1 MHLYVAVTDEDQV
14 RCLRR
19 QPALDEVNFWR
30 PAGNRR
36 FRALAPGE
44 PFLFK
49 LHRPHHAIVGG
60 GFFATSSLL
69 PVSVVWDAFGE
80 KNGAESL
87 PTMRRRIERYRRTPP
102 APRADS
108 TVGCIVLQQPFF
120 FDEADWLP
128 APADFSPAIVQ
139 GKLYDLAS
147 GPGQALWQAVRLRLR
162 TSLPGDEAEPQMAM
176 FGEPTLIRPRLGR
189 GTFRVL
195 VIDAYRRRC
204 AASGERALPLLD
216 VVHVKPH
223 EAGGQNAL
231 GNGLLLRTDLGRLFT
246 RGYLTVGA
254 DHRLRVSRRLADDW
268 GGGELYLALD
278 GQELRLP
285 ADERAR
291 PRPELLAWHRETV
304 FRGE

>member
-1 MHLYVAVTDEDQV
+1 MKLYVAVTDEESI

-19 QPALDEVNFWR
+19 QTALDEVNFWR

-49 LHRPHHAIVGG
+49 LHHPHDAVVGG

-69 PVSVVWDAFGE
+69 PVSVVWEAFGE

-87 PTMRRRIERYRRTPP
+87 PTMRRRIERYRRAAPD
-102 APRADS
+102 PRADY

-120 FDEADWLP
+120 FDEADWIP

-139 GKLYDLAS
+139 GKTYDLDS
-147 GPGQALWQAVRLRLR
+147 RPGQALWQAVRLRLY
-162 TSLPGDEAEPQMAM
+162 TSLPGDEVDPQMAM
-176 FGEPTLIRPRLGR
+176 FGGPVLIRPRLGL

-195 VIDAYRRRC
+195 VVDAYRRRC
-204 AASGERALPLLD
+204 AATGERTLPLLD
-216 VVHVKPH
+216 VAHVKPPA
-223 EAGGQNAL
+223 EGGQNVL
-231 GNGLLLRTDLGRLFT
+231 GNGLLLRTDLARLFAQ
-246 RGYLTVGA
+246 GYLTVGA
-254 DHRLRVSRRLADDW
+254 DLRLQVSGRLAADW
-268 GGGELYLALD
+268 GGGEPYLPLA
-278 GQELRLP
+278 GRELRLP

-291 PRPELLAWHRETV
+291 PRSELLAWHRETV
-304 FRGE
+304 FRG

>member
-1 MHLYVAVTDEDQV
+1 MKLFIAVTDEDQV

-19 QPALDEVNFWR
+19 QTALDEVNFWQ

-49 LHRPHHAIVGG
+49 LHHPADAIVGG

-87 PTMRRRIERYRRTPP
+87 PVMRRRIERYRRTPP
-102 APRADS
+102 DPHADHA
-108 TVGCIVLQQPFF
+108 VGCIVLQQPFF

-139 GKLYDLAS
+139 GKLYDLGSRA
-147 GPGQALWQAVRLRLR
+147 GQALWQSVRLRLH

-176 FGEPTLIRPRLGR
+176 FGEPALIRPRLGV

-204 AASGERALPLLD
+204 AASGERTLPLLD
-216 VVHVKPH
+216 VVHVKPPA
-223 EAGGQNAL
+223 AGGLNVL
-231 GNGLLLRTDLGRLFT
+231 GNGLLLRTDLARLFA
-246 RGYLTVGA
+246 RGYLAVG
-254 DHRLRVSRRLADDW
+254 DDRRLMMSPRLAADW
-268 GGGELYLALD
+268 GGGEPYLALD
-278 GQELRLP
+278 GRELRLP

-291 PRPELLAWHRETV
+291 PRPELLAWHRDTV
-304 FRGE
+304 YRG

>member
-1 MHLYVAVTDEDQV
+1 MNLFIAVTDEDQV

-19 QPALDEVNFWR
+19 QEALDEVNFWQ

-49 LHRPHHAIVGG
+49 LHHPEDAIVGG

-87 PTMRRRIERYRRTPP
+87 PVMRRRIEHYRRTPP
-102 APRADS
+102 DPHADYA
-108 TVGCIVLQQPFF
+108 VGCIVLQQPFF

-139 GKLYDLAS
+139 GKLYDLGSRA
-147 GPGQALWQAVRLRLR
+147 GQALWQAVRLRLH
-162 TSLPGDEAEPQMAM
+162 TSLPGDEPEPQMAM
-176 FGEPTLIRPRLGR
+176 FGEPALIRPRLGV

-204 AASGERALPLLD
+204 AASGERTLPLLD
-216 VVHVKPH
+216 VVHVKPPA
-223 EAGGQNAL
+223 AGGQNVL
-231 GNGLLLRTDLGRLFT
+231 GNGLLLRTDLARLFA
-246 RGYLTVGA
+246 RGYLAVG
-254 DHRLRVSRRLADDW
+254 DDYRLMVSPRLAADW
-268 GGGELYLALD
+268 GGGEPYLPLA
-278 GQELRLP
+278 GRELRLP

-291 PRPELLAWHRETV
+291 PRRELLAWHRETV
-304 FRGE
+304 YRG